1 MALQTS
7 DLQEKTYYNGN
18 HEEER
23 PVKKRKIAEG
33 LAEEYIFNNN
43 NNAPKKRKRN
53 LPEAIFRVIEEPEDF
68 VPFFL
73 RPKSYIRFK
82 GTILIITAF

>member
-7 DLQEKTYYNGN
+7 DLQEKNPYGGN
-18 HEEER
+18 HDEER
-23 PVKKRKIAEG
+23 PVKKRKLTDE
-33 LAEEYIFNNN
+33 LAEENNNN
-43 NNAPKKRKRN
+43 NNAKRRKRD

-73 RPKSYIRFK
+73 RSKSYIRFK
-82 GTILIITAF
+82 GMILIIIVI

>member
-7 DLQEKTYYNGN
+7 DLQEKNPYSGN
-18 HEEER
+18 HDEQR
-23 PVKKRKIAEG
+23 PVKKRK
-33 LAEEYIFNNN
+33 LTDEENNN
-43 NNAPKKRKRN
+43 NNNVKRRKTN
-53 LPEAIFRVIEEPEDF
+53 LPEAIFRVIEEQEDF

-82 GTILIITAF
+82 GMILIFLAI

>member
-7 DLQEKTYYNGN
+7 DLQEKNPYGGN
-18 HEEER
+18 HDEER
-23 PVKKRKIAEG
+23 PTKKRKLSED
-33 LAEEYIFNNN
+33 LVEESSNN
-43 NNAPKKRKRN
+43 NNAKRRKTN
-53 LPEAIFRVIEEPEDF
+53 LPEAIFREIDEQEDF

-82 GTILIITAF
+82 GMILFIILI